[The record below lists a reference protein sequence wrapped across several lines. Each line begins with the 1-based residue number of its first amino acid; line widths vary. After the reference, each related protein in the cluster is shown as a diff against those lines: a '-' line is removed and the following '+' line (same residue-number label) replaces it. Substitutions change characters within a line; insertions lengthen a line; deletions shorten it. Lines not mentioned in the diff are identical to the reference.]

1 MKIFVV
7 DTNIVFS
14 GILNTNS
21 KIGQILIKA
30 PGGAIFYSS
39 SFLRTEINRH
49 RPKLQEITRLSTNEL
64 IELESLVTHKITFI
78 DEDLVSE
85 EWLLQAEELLFD
97 IDIDDAP
104 FLALAM
110 QMGCMI
116 WTGDKKLR
124 MGLLQKG
131 YKGVLN
137 TEEVDY
143 LLQEIEKQGE

>member
-1 MKIFVV
+1 M
-7 DTNIVFS
+7 
-14 GILNTNS
+14 
-21 KIGQILIKA
+21 
-30 PGGAIFYSS
+30 
-39 SFLRTEINRH
+39 
-49 RPKLQEITRLSTNEL
+49 

-78 DEDLVSE
+78 DEDLVAE

-110 QMGCMI
+110 QLGCMI

-124 MGLLQKG
+124 TGLLQKG

-137 TEEVDY
+137 TEEVGY
-143 LLQEIEKQGE
+143 LLQEIQG